1 MDERQRYSAEACEV
15 LAIGSEI
22 ANAGIDD
29 TPRALRQPGKAWTML
44 LTRRFRWRRWQ
55 CLAPNGAPE
64 ARGSKEFYK
73 QVKGL
78 TREAEDFVGRGVG
91 RFFA

>member
-1 MDERQRYSAEACEV
+1 MLQNKS
-15 LAIGSEI
+15 
-22 ANAGIDD
+22 
-29 TPRALRQPGKAWTML
+29 QPFLDQIPEHAPAQH
-44 LTRRFRWRRWQ
+44 RFRLGSTVEIVGNFDSDFHWRGETNVS
-55 CLAPNGAPE
+55 AMFGPNGAPE